1 LEAVEAAEISKKD
14 QTAMM
19 SGYYGWM
26 GGTFGGVG
34 MVLGMLVWLALLA
47 LLVWGISSLFM
58 RRPAHTQA
66 EALEILRRRYA
77 AGEIT
82 SAEFE
87 TARRALS

>member
-1 LEAVEAAEISKKD
+1 
-14 QTAMM
+14 MM

-26 GGTFGGVG
+26 AGTFGGVG
-34 MVLGMLVWLALLA
+34 MVLGIVVWLALIA
-47 LLVWGISSLFM
+47 LLVWGSSSLFT
-58 RRPAHTQA
+58 RQHADTQA

-87 TARRALS
+87 TARRTLS